1 MVSGA
6 SWVLFK
12 QRKTKIGQKTSL
24 TPFFHRDLQIAFANC
39 RQVYLCVN
47 INWNNKTVVVV
58 VVVSMFKHV
67 LQVEMPLICLQI
79 FGRLLLH

>member
-1 MVSGA
+1 M
-6 SWVLFK
+6 
-12 QRKTKIGQKTSL
+12 
-24 TPFFHRDLQIAFANC
+24 
-39 RQVYLCVN
+39 CVN
-47 INWNNKTVVVV
+47 INWNNKTVVV